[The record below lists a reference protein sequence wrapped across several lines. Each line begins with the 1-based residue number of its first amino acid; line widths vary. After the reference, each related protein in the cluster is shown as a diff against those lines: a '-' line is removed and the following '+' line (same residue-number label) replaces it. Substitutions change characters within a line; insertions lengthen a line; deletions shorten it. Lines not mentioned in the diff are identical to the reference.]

1 MSHLRAGSIGAGGDQ
16 LEADG
21 RSTVR
26 AFRADRFFVNDVVMI
41 LLQPHQLK
49 TLRTASYLRSHC
61 LPLTLR
67 LTDSPRSEG
76 LI

>member
-21 RSTVR
+21 RATVR
-26 AFRADRFFVNDVVMI
+26 TFRADCFFVEDVVVI
-41 LLQPHQLK
+41 LFEPHQLK
-49 TLRTASYLRSHC
+49 TFRTASHLRSHG